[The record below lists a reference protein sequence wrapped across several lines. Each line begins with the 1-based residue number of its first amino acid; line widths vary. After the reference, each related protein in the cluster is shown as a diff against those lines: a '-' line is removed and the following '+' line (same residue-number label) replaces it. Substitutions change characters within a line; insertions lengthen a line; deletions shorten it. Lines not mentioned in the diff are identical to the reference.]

1 LLAALA
7 DLAEQAAAGVLG
19 KPLLAHL
26 FPLGGV
32 LFNRLLLGAPG
43 VVQLLEEAL
52 VIEQLLPVQRFA
64 GALAQIV
71 LVVFALV
78 AGELLPHL
86 LGGAEPGTGL
96 AELARGRLL
105 PHLRQA
111 QQDGQSLRGFSF
123 GHFSDS
129 LSGQRPAAAP
139 AGR

>member
-1 LLAALA
+1 
-7 DLAEQAAAGVLG
+7 
-19 KPLLAHL
+19 
-26 FPLGGV
+26 
-32 LFNRLLLGAPG
+32 
-43 VVQLLEEAL
+43 LEEAL

-111 QQDGQSLRGFSF
+111 QQDGQSLRGASF

-139 AGR
+139 AGRNSPRRRRIRPAPAAGSRGSPAACGSPRRS